1 MDGGTETVIAEAP
14 QPAQLAPHEIDLEQV
29 EAYMLTLPQVEC
41 PLNHHFGPG
50 ICIRERLMP
59 AGSFILGHK
68 HRYPNTCMVMQGA
81 CVVFEDGRMTEIVAP
96 FIFVGQPTRKVIY
109 ALTDTI
115 WLNVFQTDLTDIDEI
130 EAHFIEKSP
139 AFMGHS

>member
-1 MDGGTETVIAEAP
+1 
-14 QPAQLAPHEIDLEQV
+14 
-29 EAYMLTLPQVEC
+29 
-41 PLNHHFGPG
+41 
-50 ICIRERLMP
+50 
-59 AGSFILGHK
+59 
-68 HRYPNTCMVMQGA
+68 MVMQGA
-81 CVVFEDGRMTEIVAP
+81 CVLFEDGRMTEIVAP

-139 AFMGHS
+139 AFMGLS